1 MKIGDLATVSGT
13 PTDTIRYYEREGLLR
28 AAARNE
34 ANYRQY
40 EKSHLEQLLF
50 IRHCRNLDM
59 SLDEVRE
66 LLAVRDAPEAGC
78 ETANRVLD
86 EHISHVSHRIREL
99 RALERQLK
107 ELRGRCATSKRAD
120 ECGILASLAAPAL
133 ASETPTQGSPRAGR
147 HLSDVHASVR
157 SAQRQS

>member
-1 MKIGDLATVSGT
+1 MKIGDLATASGT
-13 PTDTIRYYEREGLLR
+13 PTDTIRYYEREGLLP
-28 AAARNE
+28 AAARTE

-40 EKSHLEQLLF
+40 EKAHLEQLLF

-66 LLAVRDAPEAGC
+66 LLAVRNAPEAGC

-107 ELRGRCATSKRAD
+107 ELRGRCATSKSSD
-120 ECGILASLAAPAL
+120 ECGILVSLAEPAMVPE
-133 ASETPTQGSPRAGR
+133 ASVQGAARAGR
-147 HLSDVHASVR
+147 HLSNVHASVR
-157 SAQRQS
+157 STQRHS